1 MTDDLVNK
9 KLKEVVSK
17 EFDHKETVSFN
28 FPKYQEI
35 GTPHSVW
42 ERNVDNVEKVLEEI
56 LSSQP
61 LADDFPLVH
70 IRREE
75 KDEEDSLIRVHLDV
89 YGKAT
94 LVKFAVHL
102 LKLAEN
108 LYVTI
113 NNISAQSGE
122 EHQDYVNVLLDNF
135 QAINSGEPE
144 SLGKLGIQTI
154 NYLEKIGV
162 DVKDVKLSISNGSY
176 DADSATNMVTDSDID
191 GPLSFESDE
200 GVSNLLVMP
209 NYNIDDVN

>member
-42 ERNVDNVEKVLEEI
+42 ERNVNNVEKVLEEI

-135 QAINSGEPE
+135 QAINSGDPE
-144 SLGKLGIQTI
+144 SLGKLGIQTL

-162 DVKDVKLSISNGSY
+162 DVKDIKSSISNGSY
-176 DADSATNMVTDSDID
+176 DVGSTTNMVTDSDID